1 MQAPEIEVR
10 LAREVDLPS
19 IVAFVSLCLGPGS
32 VPRSPAFW
40 RWKHERNPFGP
51 SPVLLA
57 EAGGEIVGLRAFL
70 RWRLRSGERDVEA
83 VRAVDTATHPE
94 WRGRGIFSRL
104 TRELADREA
113 GRGTALVFNTPNAS
127 SGAGYL
133 KMGWRRVGRVPL
145 LVRPIRPLALL
156 GSRSFHEGRHPSGV
170 LEPDLDALPHVD
182 ELLELPW
189 LDRFLA
195 SVEAGR
201 SDRRLRT
208 PLGREYLRWRYGE
221 VPGVEYRALWSGE
234 GRQAAGVVVRA
245 RRRGRFRE
253 VVVSEVLAPAGR
265 AGVGATARLLRRLT
279 ARVDADYL
287 ATALSPATPERGAAY
302 RAGFLPAPFV
312 GPPLFVRE
320 LTATSDV
327 PNPARRASWR
337 FSAGSFEIF

>member
-1 MQAPEIEVR
+1 VQAPEVEVR
-10 LAREVDLPS
+10 LAREADLPS
-19 IVAFVSLCLGPGS
+19 IVELVSLCLGPGS

-70 RWRLRSGERDVEA
+70 RWRLRSGDRDVEA
-83 VRAVDTATHPE
+83 VRAVDTATHPD

-127 SGAGYL
+127 SGAGYR
-133 KMGWRRVGRVPL
+133 KMGWGRVGRVPL
-145 LVRPIRPLALL
+145 LVRPIRPLALV
-156 GSRSFHEGRHPSGV
+156 GSGASREGRRRPEV
-170 LEPDLDALPHVD
+170 LEPGLDALPSVD

-189 LDRFLA
+189 LDEFLA
-195 SVEAGR
+195 SVEVER

-221 VPGVEYRALWSGE
+221 VPGMEYRALWSGE
-234 GRQAAGVVVRA
+234 GRRAAAVVVRA

-265 AGVGATARLLRRLT
+265 AGIGVAARLLRRL
-279 ARVDADYL
+279 ASRVDADYL
-287 ATALSPATPERGAAY
+287 AAALSPATPERKAAY

-320 LTATSDV
+320 LTATSDA

-337 FSAGSFEIF
+337 FSAGSIEIF